1 MHTLILSAAHQE
13 QDELMKNLEVFLQD
27 LGTEVSFGTLDDLI
41 RQDLSL
47 IFVATGGTE
56 EQFLRILDKL
66 PGKIY
71 LLTHP
76 AHNSLAASLE
86 ILAYLQQK
94 GRRGEIL
101 HGTAAYVGKRLDE
114 IKAFKRA
121 QSRLQGMRLGVLGV
135 SDWLI
140 ASDVEEERV
149 KKIAGL
155 NFVPLPI
162 EELLAEVDLGG
173 YEENEWTAKLIDL
186 GYDGHEME
194 KALEIYGAL
203 KRLMQRH
210 GLSGLSLRCFDLL
223 APLRSTACLALAIL
237 NAEGY
242 PAGCEGDKKS
252 LLSMVVAQSLLEES
266 VFMANPSSLD
276 PEKEE
281 LVIAH
286 CTLPLDYPKKIALNT
301 HFESGIGVAVA
312 SDFGFEAVTLFKMD
326 SFRNFVAKE
335 GKLLESLHRSDLCRS
350 QMRIHL
356 PGGMDY
362 FLKHPL
368 ANHHMVLRGHYG
380 ALLQRFL
387 EDMAPDIHRR
397 D

>member
-1 MHTLILSAAHQE
+1 MHTLIISAAHQE
-13 QDELMKNLEVFLQD
+13 QEELMRTLEEFRQNLD
-27 LGTEVSFGTLDDLI
+27 ADVSFGTLEDLI

-47 IFVATGGTE
+47 VFVATGGTE

-86 ILAYLQQK
+86 ILAYLQEK

-101 HGTAAYVGKRLDE
+101 HGTPEFFGDKLKEIQRL
-114 IKAFKRA
+114 KTA
-121 QSRLQGMRLGVLGV
+121 QMKLQGMRLGVFGI

-140 ASDVEEERV
+140 ASEVDEERV
-149 KKIAGL
+149 KEVAGIS
-155 NFVPLPI
+155 FIPLPI
-162 EELLAEVDLGG
+162 EELLTEVNKGG
-173 YEENEWTAKLIDL
+173 YEENIWTAKLVDL
-186 GYDGHEME
+186 DYDGLEME
-194 KALEIYGAL
+194 KSLEIYGAL
-203 KRLMQRH
+203 KRLMQKH
-210 GLSGLSLRCFDLL
+210 GLTGFSLRCFDLL
-223 APLRSTACLALAIL
+223 GPLQSTACLALAIL

-252 LLSMVVAQSLLEES
+252 LLSMVVAQALLDES

-276 PEKEE
+276 PQKEE

-286 CTLPLDYPKKIALNT
+286 CTLPLDYPKTIALNT

-312 SDFGFEAVTLFKMD
+312 SEFDFEDVTLFKMD

-335 GKLLESLHRSDLCRS
+335 GKLLESLYRNDLCRS

-362 FLKHPL
+362 FLKYPI
-368 ANHHMVLRGHYG
+368 ANHHMVLRGHHA
-380 ALLQRFL
+380 ALLKRFL
-387 EDMAPDIHRR
+387 EDIAPGIEMRE
-397 D
+397 

>member
-1 MHTLILSAAHQE
+1 MHTLIINAAHQE
-13 QDELMKNLEVFLQD
+13 QDKLMESLEEFRQNLGVNLN
-27 LGTEVSFGTLDDLI
+27 FGSLEDLI

-47 IFVATGGTE
+47 VFVATGGTE
-56 EQFLRILDKL
+56 EQFLRILDQL

-86 ILAYLQQK
+86 ILTYLQEK
-94 GRRGEIL
+94 GRSGEIL
-101 HGTAAYVGKRLDE
+101 HGTPEFVGEKLKE
-114 IKAFKRA
+114 IQQLKSA
-121 QSRLQGMRLGVLGV
+121 QMKLQGMRLGVFGI

-140 ASDVEEERV
+140 ASDVDEKRV
-149 KKIAGL
+149 KEVAGIS
-155 NFVPLPI
+155 FIPLGI
-162 EELLAEVDLGG
+162 DELLTEVNKGG
-173 YEENEWTAKLIDL
+173 YEENSWTAKLIDL
-186 GYDGHEME
+186 GYDGLEME

-203 KRLMQRH
+203 KRLMKKH
-210 GLSGLSLRCFDLL
+210 GLTGFSLRCFDLL
-223 APLRSTACLALAIL
+223 GPLQSTACLALAIL

-252 LLSMVVAQSLLEES
+252 LLSMVVAQALLDES

-276 PEKEE
+276 PQKEE

-301 HFESGIGVAVA
+301 HFESGIGVALA
-312 SDFGFEAVTLFKMD
+312 SEFDFEDVTLFKMD
-326 SFRNFVAKE
+326 SFNNFVAME
-335 GKLLESLHRSDLCRS
+335 GKLLESLYRNDLCRS

-362 FLKHPL
+362 FLKHPI
-368 ANHHMVLRGHYG
+368 ANHHMVLRGHH
-380 ALLQRFL
+380 AEILKKFL
-387 EDMAPDIHRR
+387 EEISPEIKRR